1 KGDIIMKVTHKRL
14 AIGAI
19 GLLIAALVS
28 ATIAYAYGTGNK
40 KIGIMTKDELKAVM
54 GDKQVVILDVRTGR
68 DWSNS
73 EFKIKG
79 AMRVDQGRI
88 DATAEKLDKGD
99 KIVLY
104 CA

>member
-1 KGDIIMKVTHKRL
+1 MKTTHKRL

-19 GLLIAALVS
+19 AMLTALLIS
-28 ATIAYAYGTGNK
+28 ATAVYAYGSGNK

-54 GDKQVVILDVRTGR
+54 GDSQVVILDVRTGR

-79 AMRVDQGRI
+79 AIRVDQGKI
-88 DATAEKLDKGD
+88 DATAEKLDKGS